1 MSIFLSGKL
10 TAKAQRR
17 RVTQCLRASAAKTK
31 KMKREIIKIDE
42 ELCNG
47 CGLCIPSCPE
57 GALQIID
64 GKARLVSDLMC
75 DGLGAC
81 IGECPE
87 GAIAIEDREAEPYNE
102 AAVIKEIVKFGENT
116 VVAHLK
122 HLLDHNEMKYFE
134 IAVEYLEENSRNIG
148 FNLEDALDK
157 VYAKSTGGDCSHG
170 GCPGARS
177 LSFDIDLGKVEK
189 AGRLEPQGDGVPKGW
204 SPKGLESQG
213 AGVPFEIKSELRQWP
228 VQMHLINPL
237 APYFLDAEVVLAADC
252 VAFSVG
258 NFHQKYLKGR
268 SLAIAC
274 PKLDQGKE
282 VYVEKLK
289 TMINQ
294 AQIRELNVLV
304 MEVPCCSGLVHI
316 ANLARDA
323 AGRKVPIKKTVIGIK
338 GDVLIESYI

>member
-1 MSIFLSGKL
+1 
-10 TAKAQRR
+10 
-17 RVTQCLRASAAKTK
+17 
-31 KMKREIIKIDE
+31 MKREIIKIDE
-42 ELCNG
+42 EKCNG

-87 GAIAIEDREAEPYNE
+87 GAIEIEEREAEPYNE

-122 HLLDHNEMKYFE
+122 HLLDHNELQYFE
-134 IAVEYLEENSRNIG
+134 IALGHLEENSA
-148 FNLEDALDK
+148 NLSFSIENVLDK
-157 VYAKSTGGDCSHG
+157 VYEKSLGGDCAHG

-177 LSFDIDLGKVEK
+177 FDFNID
-189 AGRLEPQGDGVPKGW
+189 RDGVPVGRD
-204 SPKGLESQG
+204 
-213 AGVPFEIKSELRQWP
+213 GVPAEIKSELRQWP

-237 APYFLDAEVVLAADC
+237 APHFQQAEVVLAADC

-258 NFHQKYLKGR
+258 NFHQKYLKGK
-268 SLAIAC
+268 SVAIAC

-289 TMINQ
+289 TMIDD
-294 AQIRELNVLV
+294 AQIKELQVLV

-316 ANLARDA
+316 ANLAREA
-323 AGRKVPIKKTVIGIK
+323 ASRQVPIRKTVIGIK
-338 GDVLIESYI
+338 GDVILESYI

>member
-1 MSIFLSGKL
+1 
-10 TAKAQRR
+10 
-17 RVTQCLRASAAKTK
+17 
-31 KMKREIIKIDE
+31 MKREIIKIDDE
-42 ELCNG
+42 KCNG

-87 GAIAIEDREAEPYNE
+87 GAIEIEEREAEPYNE
-102 AAVIKEIVKFGENT
+102 VAVIKEIVKFGENT

-122 HLLDHNEMKYFE
+122 HLLDHNEMMYFE
-134 IAVEYLEENSRNIG
+134 TAVGYLEENSGSIG
-148 FNLEDALDK
+148 FDLEDVLDK
-157 VYAKSTGGDCSHG
+157 VYAKSVGGDCAHG
-170 GCPGARS
+170 GCPGAK
-177 LSFDIDLGKVEK
+177 SFE
-189 AGRLEPQGDGVPKGW
+189 RDGVPRDEVPGDAV
-204 SPKGLESQG
+204 PSQ
-213 AGVPFEIKSELRQWP
+213 LRQWP
-228 VQMHLINPL
+228 VQMHLINPS
-237 APYFLDAEVVLAADC
+237 APHFRNAEVLLAADC

-289 TMINQ
+289 TMIDEAN
-294 AQIRELNVLV
+294 IKELNVMV

-316 ANLARDA
+316 ANLAREA
-323 AGRKVPIKKTVIGIK
+323 ASRKIQIKKTIIGIK
-338 GDVLIESYI
+338 GEVLMESYI